1 MARAARTHK
10 AVTVGDESGPSG
22 VAQAVGWALLALG
35 LGGGLRDAGRTVDG
49 AADADRERRS
59 RDGDPAGSAGAGG
72 AEGGSTLVARV
83 DALQRRVPPLAF
95 GWAVLRKF
103 TDDQAGK
110 LAAIVSYYAF
120 FSIFPLMLAL
130 SAILGFVLEDNDQ
143 LREDITQKAADQI
156 PLIGDQ
162 IANGN
167 LHGSGLAL
175 VVGIALALWAGLG
188 AMDAVTNAM
197 NEVWDVPIRDR
208 KGTAVRRLRG
218 LLMLGVIGLGLVAST
233 LLTGLAA
240 KLPDLPGGGTVGLS
254 LAAVVVNIGLYLVSF
269 RVLCDRPLSWSQL
282 WPGAIPA
289 GVISFVLQQV
299 VGATL
304 ISSKNSAT
312 YGQFAT
318 VIGLLAW
325 FFLLAQ
331 ATVLCAEIN
340 VVRAGRLWPR
350 SLPKQPLTAADRR
363 ALVGY
368 AASQARV
375 PSQAVDVRFN

>member
-1 MARAARTHK
+1 
-10 AVTVGDESGPSG
+10 
-22 VAQAVGWALLALG
+22 
-35 LGGGLRDAGRTVDG
+35 
-49 AADADRERRS
+49 
-59 RDGDPAGSAGAGG
+59 
-72 AEGGSTLVARV
+72 V
-83 DALQRRVPPLAF
+83 DALQQRVPPLAF
-95 GWAVLRKF
+95 SWGVLKKF

-130 SAILGFVLEDNDQ
+130 SAILGFVLEDNAK

-162 IANGN
+162 IANGT

-218 LLMLGVIGLGLVAST
+218 LLMLGVIGLGLIAST

-269 RVLCDRPLSWSQL
+269 RVLCDRPLPWGRL

-289 GVISFVLQQV
+289 GIISFVLQQV

-304 ISSKNSAT
+304 VSSKNSAT

-363 ALVGY
+363 ALRGY
-368 AASQARV
+368 AASEARV